1 MTSTYV
7 LFYKF
12 QGSEI
17 CNPYETVNAIECGL
31 RKISDSLAPFN
42 TLEHKLDHAN
52 ALFTLNV
59 IGFLAV

>member
-1 MTSTYV
+1 MTSVHV
-7 LFYKF
+7 LFYQF
-12 QGSEI
+12 QGGEI
-17 CNPYETVNAIECGL
+17 CNPYETVNALECGL

-42 TLEHKLDHAN
+42 TPQHKLDNTN